1 MAELPV
7 KARGVRSCSSP
18 TSTLPSRLSSG
29 SSDGEEEVCWI
40 CLSHRG
46 GLEVDPPGSCSG
58 RRHQTAETALTCA
71 TQPASPF
78 ELMGTGLACQQTRAR
93 HASA

>member
-46 GLEVDPPGSCSG
+46 HEVRSPGLLFRPNKSG
-58 RRHQTAETALTCA
+58 LAKATNLRCA
-71 TQPASPF
+71 SVIVQPAGWVS
-78 ELMGTGLACQQTRAR
+78 LGLQTKR
-93 HASA
+93 S